1 MKKISLSTLFIWLC
15 SMAFSQIT
23 LTSTVT
29 NVSCFGLA
37 NGSATITAIGG
48 VSPYTYSW
56 TPSGATTPTS
66 TSLPAGTYS
75 AIVMDAMANTNTI
88 TVTISQPQ
96 MLNIVMSQTNTTCN
110 GSCDG
115 AIDLLV
121 TGGTPPYMYQWS
133 IGSITPNQTAL
144 CASDYS
150 VSITDSN
157 WCTSNSTATITS
169 GVSPTISV
177 NSGTICSGSSGIT
190 LNANGATSFTWSP
203 ILSLNTSMG
212 ASVIATPSTTIVYTV
227 SGSIGSCIS
236 SATTT
241 VTVHPSPIVSFSLT
255 QNATPNVWDIIPSYS
270 GGSGPYTYIWSF
282 GDGSPNST
290 LPYPSHTYTTAGWY
304 NICVTMADLNGC
316 ASTTCLYD
324 SLYKMSSSNSM
335 ITVNVI
341 NGLTTNINQNTTN
354 NNSISIYPNPTN
366 SFINIDDKNNQF
378 QNSTIEIKNYL
389 GQIVF
394 TTPFTSQINLSN
406 LSVGMYFLTI
416 QDKSSSKTVKIIKE

>member
-1 MKKISLSTLFIWLC
+1 
-15 SMAFSQIT
+15 
-23 LTSTVT
+23 
-29 NVSCFGLA
+29 
-37 NGSATITAIGG
+37 
-48 VSPYTYSW
+48 
-56 TPSGATTPTS
+56 
-66 TSLPAGTYS
+66 
-75 AIVMDAMANTNTI
+75 
-88 TVTISQPQ
+88 
-96 MLNIVMSQTNTTCN
+96 
-110 GSCDG
+110 
-115 AIDLLV
+115 
-121 TGGTPPYMYQWS
+121 MYAWS
-133 IGSITPNQTAL
+133 IGSTTPNQTAL

-150 VSITDSN
+150 VSIADSN

-203 ILSLNTSMG
+203 ASTLNSTSG
-212 ASVIATPSTTIVYTV
+212 STVIATPSTTIVYTV
-227 SGSIGSCIS
+227 TGSNGSCIS

-241 VTVHPSPIVSFSLT
+241 VTVNPSPIVSFSLA

-270 GGSGPYTYIWSF
+270 GGSAPYTYIWSF

-366 SFINIDDKNNQF
+366 SFINIDDEKKQF
-378 QNSTIEIKNYL
+378 QNATIEIKNYL
-389 GQIVF
+389 GQVVF
-394 TTPFTSQINLSN
+394 TNPFASQINLQN
-406 LSVGMYFLTI
+406 LSTGMYFLTVK
-416 QDKSSSKTVKIIKE
+416 DKDYLKTVKIIKE

>member
-1 MKKISLSTLFIWLC
+1 MKKILLSTLFIWSC

-23 LTSTVT
+23 LTSNVN
-29 NVSCFGLA
+29 NVSCYGA
-37 NGSATITAIGG
+37 SDGSATITATGG
-48 VSPYTYSW
+48 TAPYTYTW
-56 TPSGATTPTS
+56 QPNFANTPTVNGIA
-66 TSLPAGTYS
+66 AGQYT
-75 AIVMDAMANTNTI
+75 VFVTDAMANTNTR

-121 TGGTPPYMYQWS
+121 TGGTPPYTYLWS
-133 IGSITPNQTAL
+133 IASITPNQTAL

-270 GGSGPYTYIWSF
+270 GGSAPYTYIWSF

-366 SFINIDDKNNQF
+366 SFINIDDEKKQF
-378 QNSTIEIKNYL
+378 QNATIEIKNYL